1 MKPARLSILMDK
13 THVVARKTRIFLRI
27 ERFFVLRTKKRSMP
41 EILIRG
47 DPVFASIAYV
57 IIDNSF
63 ISWYSESPFIKENF
77 QSISITSIAY
87 VSHGGRHA

>member
-1 MKPARLSILMDK
+1 MDK

-63 ISWYSESPFIKENF
+63 IS
-77 QSISITSIAY
+77 
-87 VSHGGRHA
+87 